1 MGSGMSEQ
9 PIHLTAEDKLTPEI
23 AAMTL
28 RIASLMEGSNY
39 QKLLEVMR
47 RHEVWQAWLDRL
59 PESSRILYQNQIPL
73 HEDRGILLRMI
84 CGGSFGVEREREQ
97 IEINSRIHLLNLRVE
112 AITEEHRSAAK
123 D

>member
-1 MGSGMSEQ
+1 
-9 PIHLTAEDKLTPEI
+9 LTAEDKLTPEI

-47 RHEVWQAWLDRL
+47 RHETWQAWLDRL

-73 HEDRGILLRMI
+73 HEDRGILLAHDLRRI
-84 CGGSFGVEREREQ
+84 VRRGARAGADRDQLPHPSAEPAGGSD
-97 IEINSRIHLLNLRVE
+97 H
-112 AITEEHRSAAK
+112 
-123 D
+123 